1 MPTSQEVDVKIDTLL
16 GVSSQTL
23 KQESD
28 AHYQQLQTEIA
39 ELEALAREVFQARLE
54 GLYLSIIQ
62 KLEDGQ
68 ALTTAEHDI
77 LEMLVVGEAR
87 YYLRVENEVEHWR
100 SELKRLLEELKK
112 QQIAGLDEI
121 DSLMKVRALCRETMR
136 VVPDLAYYFREK
148 ERVRSFEQAT
158 REAIDLDTRRAL
170 ANLIKDMMASDKL

>member
-1 MPTSQEVDVKIDTLL
+1 MPTSQQVSAKIDNLL
-16 GVSSQTL
+16 DISSQTL
-23 KQESD
+23 KQESE
-28 AHYQQLQTEIA
+28 AHYQQLQTEVA

-54 GLYLSIIQ
+54 GFYLSIVQ

-87 YYLRVENEVEHWR
+87 YYLQAENEVDHWH
-100 SELKRLLEELKK
+100 SELKRLLEELRK

-121 DSLMKVRALCRETMR
+121 DSLMKVRALCREAMR
-136 VVPDLAYYFREK
+136 VTPDLAYYFREK

-158 REAIDLDTRRAL
+158 REAIDVDTRRAL